1 MNEKTRRVAIV
12 VAAILGCAAL
22 LYLGGLLGQL
32 FTNYNTWLSAGGM
45 MGKAQMQ
52 SPDWKQILLELLFD
66 DSEFAGVGATF
77 GYDAIRD
84 GAYVLSFLDSDIFR
98 LHAFWDTVRVQK
110 YKATVICFPEQ
121 VPFLRSYLRGK
132 VDLQTVTMDMVENAI
147 MEGSDSNE

>member
-1 MNEKTRRVAIV
+1 MPQTGI
-12 VAAILGCAAL
+12 
-22 LYLGGLLGQL
+22 
-32 FTNYNTWLSAGGM
+32 
-45 MGKAQMQ
+45 
-52 SPDWKQILLELLFD
+52 
-66 DSEFAGVGATF
+66 